1 MTGVNLLSVRALT
14 VSAHRGHRRALV
26 VKDVD
31 LDLGAGQVL
40 GLVGESG
47 SGKTTVLRAV
57 LGLLPPGLCLD
68 SGSVCLEGAELV
80 GLTERQLR
88 KVRGRQIG
96 AVWQDPLGA
105 LDPVM
110 RVGSQVAEAV
120 RANRAMSRAAALQ
133 QAKALM
139 KLVDLPDVERTSRAF
154 PHELSGGQRQRVVI
168 ASAIAGEPRLLLA
181 DEPTTALDVTVQDQV
196 LSLLEG
202 LRSRLG
208 LALLLVTHDLAIV
221 HQVCDLV
228 AVMYA
233 GRIVE
238 EGPVGDVFASPRHP
252 YTAALLDASPSI
264 ELPGV
269 LPGGVPGS
277 VASEVALS
285 GCAFAPRCPRVGS
298 ACRSE
303 VPRLGGNGGHA
314 VACHFPIEALRAVPA
329 ANARPTTAGG
339 LRGG

>member
-1 MTGVNLLSVRALT
+1 MTGAKLLEVRALT

-31 LDLGAGQVL
+31 LDLAAGQVL

-57 LGLLPPGLCLD
+57 LGLLPPGLRLD
-68 SGSVCLEGAELV
+68 SGSVQVEGTELV
-80 GLTERQLR
+80 GLKERQLR
-88 KVRGRQIG
+88 KVRGQHVG
-96 AVWQDPLGA
+96 AVWQDPLAA

-110 RVGSQVAEAV
+110 RVGDQVAEAV
-120 RANRAMSRAAALQ
+120 RAHRRTSPAAALQ

-139 KLVDLPDVERTSRAF
+139 KLVDLPDIERTSRAY

-168 ASAIAGEPRLLLA
+168 ATAIAGEPRLLLA

-196 LSLLEG
+196 LSLLED
-202 LRSRLG
+202 LRARLG

-221 HQVCDLV
+221 HQVCELV

-238 EGPVGDVFASPRHP
+238 KGPVRDVFASPRHP
-252 YTAALLDASPSI
+252 YTEALLGASPSI

-269 LPGGVPGS
+269 LPGGIPGS
-277 VASEVALS
+277 AASEVALS
-285 GCAFAPRCPRVGS
+285 GCAFVPRCPRAGS
-298 ACRSE
+298 ACRSGA
-303 VPRLGGNGGHA
+303 PRLEGADGHA
-314 VACHFPIEALRAVPA
+314 VACHCPVEAPRAVA
-329 ANARPTTAGG
+329 AADAREVRHA
-339 LRGG
+339 